1 MGVSSVLS
9 VEEHMSWH
17 WRGCWKGLVT
27 PRSCLRFLLKL
38 FACLFVMEVR
48 EHLEG
53 VCLLLSPSGSL
64 GLNSGL
70 WAC

>member
-1 MGVSSVLS
+1 MGVPSVLS
-9 VEEHMSWH
+9 VEEHMSCH
-17 WRGCWKGLVT
+17 ERGCWKGLVT
-27 PRSCLRFLLKL
+27 PKNCLRSLLKW

-53 VCLLLSPSGSL
+53 VCLLLVPSGSR
-64 GLNSGL
+64 GLNLGL